1 MGWRSEATKS
11 SGDWNR
17 SAQPLAELTPAAHL
31 RGSLPR
37 PLPRGNPRVGRLI
50 LGPASRLDAFSG
62 YRLGTWLPG
71 FCRWRDS
78 RYTRGAPNPGPLVLW
93 AGPLKRPPPTA
104 DRDRPVLRRSE
115 PSSRSPLM
123 GEQTNPWELVH
134 PQDGLS
140 RHRGA
145 EPGRRSGLSGPTS
158 LLSPG
163 YPLSAERWPFHTGP
177 PDH

>member
-1 MGWRSEATKS
+1 VRRRNPRAIGTARL
-11 SGDWNR
+11 N
-17 SAQPLAELTPAAHL
+17 PLRGLHL
-31 RGSLPR
+31 RPIY
-37 PLPRGNPRVGRLI
+37 RVVSPGPYSRVRRLWMGRLI
-50 LGPASRLDAFSG
+50 LGSASRLDAFSG

-78 RYTRGAPNPGPLVLW
+78 RYTRGAPNPGPLVLR
-93 AGPLKRPPPTA
+93 AAPLKRPTPTA